1 MPIVLT
7 AERLLGPLSILIL
20 PLVGV
25 ALLIRLFFL
34 PFRGRVLIHARQ
46 SNSQRTFCVFWLLVI
61 DWRLETVGITINI
74 LLSLLLLTPLQM
86 EFFLVVIAQ
95 SILTSS
101 CGVLMLQL
109 PRR

>member
-46 SNSQRTFCVFWLLVI
+46 SNSQRTFCVFWLLVYFGAGVVVFL
-61 DWRLETVGITINI
+61 LEFHGG
-74 LLSLLLLTPLQM
+74 SLLIKVLLIC
-86 EFFLVVIAQ
+86 LV
-95 SILTSS
+95 SL
-101 CGVLMLQL
+101 G
-109 PRR
+109 